1 MEIRNDYTDDDN
13 YTHIDM
19 WLSDDDDE
27 QGKTIAIVCRDTKK
41 VFFIDNGF
49 RLNEEVKI
57 AIQEVLQNIENERVT
72 S

>member
-19 WLSDDDDE
+19 WLSDDDE